1 MVYFSIDLPGNIKIK
16 TRDGSINN
24 GLLMEAQRMT
34 QSVFDE
40 LYENDPKYEYENNN
54 MEKPTRRY
62 LRASRK
68 RKV

>member
-1 MVYFSIDLPGNIKIK
+1 
-16 TRDGSINN
+16 
-24 GLLMEAQRMT
+24 MEAQRMT

-40 LYENDPKYEYENNN
+40 LYENDANTKYENNN

-68 RKV
+68 KKF

>member
-1 MVYFSIDLPGNIKIK
+1 MIYFSIGLPGNIKIK

-24 GLLMEAQRMT
+24 GLLMEAQRIA
-34 QSVFDE
+34 QSVLDE
-40 LYENDPKYEYENNN
+40 LHENDPKNEYENNN

-68 RKV
+68 KKV

>member
-1 MVYFSIDLPGNIKIK
+1 
-16 TRDGSINN
+16 
-24 GLLMEAQRMT
+24 MEAQRIA

-40 LYENDPKYEYENNN
+40 LHENDPKNEYENNN

-68 RKV
+68 KKV